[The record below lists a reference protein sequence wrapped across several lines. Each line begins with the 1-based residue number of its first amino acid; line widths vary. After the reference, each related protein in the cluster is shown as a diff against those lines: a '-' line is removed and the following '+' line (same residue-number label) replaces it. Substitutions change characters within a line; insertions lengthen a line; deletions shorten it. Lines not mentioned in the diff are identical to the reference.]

1 MAKRLKEE
9 RRLNRIS
16 LKPLGEIDRE
26 VLEEL
31 KGRLEKAFGCPVEIK
46 PQTTELARAYNS
58 SRKQYLSTTL
68 LSTVG
73 TSERSEKALG
83 IVDVDLYV
91 PGLNFLFGE
100 ADMGSGVAII
110 SLFRLRQE
118 RYALPPDRKLF
129 LERAVKEAIHELGHT
144 YGLGHCDDGRCI
156 MYFSNS
162 LMDTDKKQA
171 AFCPKCRQ
179 ILEKRS
185 ICWNCHR

>member
-1 MAKRLKEE
+1 M
-9 RRLNRIS
+9 NRIS
-16 LKPLGEIDRE
+16 LKPLGEVDQG

-31 KGRLEKAFGCPVEIK
+31 KRRLEKTFDCPVEIE
-46 PQTTELARAYNS
+46 PQTTELAHAYNS

-68 LSTVG
+68 LSTIDAPEKG
-73 TSERSEKALG
+73 EKALG

-91 PGLNFLFGE
+91 PGLNFVFGE
-100 ADMGSGVAII
+100 ADMGSGAAII

-129 LERAVKEAIHELGHT
+129 LKRAVKEAIHELGHT
-144 YGLGHCDDGRCI
+144 YGLGHCGDGRCI

-179 ILEKRS
+179 ILKSQS
-185 ICWNCHR
+185 IC

>member
-1 MAKRLKEE
+1 M
-9 RRLNRIS
+9 LNLITLR
-16 LKPLGEIDRE
+16 PLEQIDQE
-26 VLEEL
+26 VLQEL
-31 KGRLEKAFGCPVEIK
+31 KGRLEKAFGCPVEIE
-46 PQTTELARAYNS
+46 PQTTELAHAYNS
-58 SRKQYLSTTL
+58 SRKQYLYPTL
-68 LSTVG
+68 LSTIVA
-73 TSERSEKALG
+73 SERGEKALG

-91 PGLNFLFGE
+91 PGLNFVFGE
-100 ADMGSGVAII
+100 ADMSSGVAII

-118 RYALPPDRKLF
+118 RHALPPNKELF
-129 LERAVKEAIHELGHT
+129 LERAAKEAIHELGHT
-144 YGLGHCDDGRCI
+144 YGLGHCDNGRCI